1 MATEKSW
8 EQAITRLKAV
18 EDEADLGG
26 GRVRLEKLRSSGR
39 LTARERI
46 DYILDDAS
54 FVELNKLAEHQCH
67 DFGMEEKKFPGDGVI
82 TGHGLIDDRK
92 VFIYAEDE
100 TVLGGSSGKTHGS
113 KIHYILR
120 LARQTMVPVI
130 CLNSSPGAR
139 IQEGMDNVYGV
150 TRVFSENAINS
161 GVVPQISAV
170 MGTCSGAAAY
180 SSALCD
186 FVIQVRETSHLFLT
200 GPSVIKEVTSED
212 VSFEDLGGARVHGT
226 KSGVVHLTANDDKDC
241 LDQIKHLLDFLP
253 QNNLERPRP
262 KSCDD
267 PIDREVPELTDI
279 IPINTSK
286 TYDIKDVIKTIVDEG
301 NFLEIHKGF
310 ARNIVV
316 GYGRLGGCVAGL
328 VASNPKFIG
337 GCLDLDAADKA
348 ARFIRTCDAFN
359 IPLVSLAD
367 VPGFRPGLRQE
378 HAGIIRHGA
387 KMLYAW
393 TEASVPKIAVVL
405 RKMYGG
411 SIPAMGAHE
420 IGFDQVFAW
429 PAAEMQ
435 MLGAAP
441 AVKIL
446 YRRELQA
453 ADDRDALFEQKVR
466 EYQDTYL
473 TPYHAASR
481 SVIDAVI
488 QPKDTRHVI
497 ISALRML
504 ETKQE
509 PKRVARKHGN
519 IPL

>member
-1 MATEKSW
+1 MSAEKSW
-8 EQAITRLKAV
+8 KQAITKLKAA
-18 EDEADLGG
+18 ESRAATGG
-26 GRVRLEKLRSSGR
+26 GEARLEALRKNGR

-46 DYILDDAS
+46 DYILDDGS
-54 FVELNKLAEHQCH
+54 FAELNKLAEHQCY
-67 DFGMEEKKFPGDGVI
+67 DFGMEKKKFPGDGVI
-82 TGHGLIDDRK
+82 TGYGLLDGRK

-100 TVLGGSSGKTHGS
+100 TVLGGSSGKTHGT
-113 KIHYILR
+113 KIHYLLR
-120 LARQTMVPVI
+120 LARETMVPVI

-139 IQEGMDNVYGV
+139 IQEGMDNVFGV
-150 TRVFSENAINS
+150 TRMFYENATNS
-161 GVVPQISAV
+161 GIVPQISAI

-186 FVIQVRETSHLFLT
+186 FVIQVCGTSALFLT
-200 GPSVIKEVTSED
+200 GPAVIKEVTGEA
-212 VSFEDLGGARVHGT
+212 VTAEDLGGASVHSK
-226 KSGVVHLTANDDKDC
+226 KSGVVHLTATDDRDC
-241 LDQIKHLLDFLP
+241 LDQIRRLFSFLP
-253 QNNLERPRP
+253 QNNRERPAN
-262 KSCDD
+262 KTSGDSH
-267 PIDREVPELTDI
+267 DREVPELTGI
-279 IPINTSK
+279 VPINASK
-286 TYDIKDVIKTIVDEG
+286 IYDIRDVIKTIVDDED
-301 NFLEIHKGF
+301 FLELQKKF
-310 ARNIVV
+310 ARNMVIGFGRLDSKVV
-316 GYGRLGGCVAGL
+316 GFVAN
-328 VASNPKFIG
+328 NPKFLG

-359 IPLVSLAD
+359 IPLISLAD

-393 TEASVPKIAVVL
+393 SEASVPKIAVIL
-405 RKMYGG
+405 RKLYGG

-446 YRRELQA
+446 YRRELESA
-453 ADDRDALFEQKVR
+453 VDRDALFAEKVR

-473 TPYHAASR
+473 TPYHASSR
-481 SVIDAVI
+481 AVIDAVI
-488 QPKDTRHVI
+488 EPKDTRRTIVG
-497 ISALRML
+497 ALRML
-504 ETKQE
+504 DT
-509 PKRVARKHGN
+509 KRVPDRVFRKHGN